1 MSLSIDDYGE
11 LVVSYTDTVEQTAL
25 WKSRYGAISEK
36 LRELS
41 DLIARKRYPPCLNEL
56 GFIHIIPKE
65 DLIEHTLAKDC
76 MCVPKYS
83 AENRTYRH
91 HAMDGREKYARD
103 SSDWLLILT
112 S

>member
-1 MSLSIDDYGE
+1 MSLSIDDDGE
-11 LVVSYTDTVEQTAL
+11 LVFSYTDTVEQTAL

-41 DLIARKRYPPCLNEL
+41 YLIARKRYPPCLNEL
-56 GFIHIIPKE
+56 GFIHITPKG

-76 MCVPKYS
+76 MCAPKYS
-83 AENRTYRH
+83 AEDRTYRH
-91 HAMDGREKYARD
+91 HAMDGREEYARD
-103 SSDWLLILT
+103 PSGWLLSIT